1 MNAWSRGDVGE
12 TVSLSARGS
21 VSEGRAARALVV
33 VVLGTNDVAS
43 AVAHR
48 LFSAGHAVVLAEG
61 PAPTV
66 TRRGM
71 AFADAVFDGE
81 AELAGLQ
88 ARRVESVAEA
98 EALLASRAAIPVL
111 VGWSPLDLA
120 GSLRPDALVDARM
133 RKRARPETLRG
144 LAPLT
149 VGLGP
154 GFAAGEQVDL
164 AVETAWGEDLGRV
177 ITSGSTRPLEGEPR
191 EIAGHARDR
200 YVYAPVAGVFETT
213 RQIGELVEAGEP
225 LARIGEA
232 VLRAPLG
239 GAVRGLTRSGVP
251 VSAGTKVIEI
261 DPRGAAGQVYGIGE
275 RPARIAE
282 GVLAAIREWIEVKG
296 RGHGPR

>member
-1 MNAWSRGDVGE
+1 M
-12 TVSLSARGS
+12 L
-21 VSEGRAARALVV
+21 V

-48 LFSAGHAVVLAEG
+48 LVAAGYSVVLAEG
-61 PAPTV
+61 PAPAV

-81 AELAGLQ
+81 AELAGLR
-88 ARRVESVAEA
+88 ARRVESIPEV
-98 EALLASRAAIPVL
+98 EALLASRVAIPLL
-111 VGWSPLDLA
+111 VGWSLRDLA
-120 GSLRPDALVDARM
+120 GSLRPNVLVDARM
-133 RKRARPETLRG
+133 RKRAQPETLRG

-154 GFAAGEQVDL
+154 GFVAGEQADL

-177 ITSGSTRPLEGEPR
+177 IARGPTRPLEGEPR

-200 YVYAPVAGVFETT
+200 YVYAPLAGVFETT

-232 VLRAPLG
+232 MLRAPLG
-239 GAVRGLTRSGVP
+239 GAIRGLTRSGVP
-251 VSAGTKVIEI
+251 VSVGTKVIEI
-261 DPRGAAGQVYGIGE
+261 DPRGAAGQVFGIGE
-275 RPARIAE
+275 RPARIAA
-282 GVLAAIREWIEVKG
+282 GVLNAIRAWQAEG
-296 RGHGPR
+296 RGA